1 MRYNNL
7 SGFLKS
13 EYGTRVRKICIDG
26 GFTCPNRDGKIG
38 TGGCIYCSERGSGE
52 HIKMGVSIADQV
64 QNALKDALDTDR
76 FIAYFQNYTNTYAE
90 LEVLR
95 RRYDAALI
103 DERIVVLAIGTRP
116 DCINEDVA
124 RLIAAYKEKVDVWVE
139 LGLQTA
145 SDETAKIINRGYESA
160 VYLQA
165 VKILKKYGIRVVTHI
180 MIGLPSEEEKELEA
194 TVNMLNEADPW
205 GIKIHSVYVAEGTAL
220 AQMYRRGEYTAIDM
234 DTYIKRAV
242 YVLTHVNPNA
252 VIHRLTGD
260 CPRELLVAPEW
271 NKEKNS
277 VISGIVK
284 KMDELGVNQGE
295 YYTENA

>member
-180 MIGLPSEEEKELEA
+180 MIGLPNEEEKELEA

-205 GIKIHSVYVAEGTAL
+205 GIKIHSVYVAEETAL